1 MTDHQR
7 PDGHRPDG
15 HRPDGQD
22 HLRTDGHVQPTRR
35 QQLKPFEYLAFAA
48 VAGVFAGLV
57 VLLSVRDV
65 VLALVFFG
73 VAFIFTLLLTAT
85 LMLAIK
91 PKGRS
96 AADLDTR
103 EGFEP

>member
-1 MTDHQR
+1 MTDR
-7 PDGHRPDG
+7 E
-15 HRPDGQD
+15 RPDGQD
-22 HLRTDGHVQPTRR
+22 HRRPDGPIQPTRR
-35 QQLKPFEYLAFAA
+35 QQLKPFEYLAFAG
-48 VAGVFAGLV
+48 VAGIFVGLV

-73 VAFIFTLLLTAT
+73 VAFIGTLLITAT

-103 EGFEP
+103 DGFQP

>member
-1 MTDHQR
+1 MTDHE
-7 PDGHRPDG
+7 
-15 HRPDGQD
+15 RPDGQD
-22 HLRTDGHVQPTRR
+22 HRRPDGPIQPTRR

-48 VAGVFAGLV
+48 VAGIFVGLV

-73 VAFIFTLLLTAT
+73 VAFIGTLLITAT

-96 AADLDTR
+96 AADLDKR
-103 EGFEP
+103 DGFQP

>member
-1 MTDHQR
+1 MTDHER
-7 PDGHRPDG
+7 S
-15 HRPDGQD
+15 DGQD
-22 HLRTDGHVQPTRR
+22 HRRPDGPIQPTRR

-48 VAGVFAGLV
+48 VAGIFVGLV

-73 VAFIFTLLLTAT
+73 VAFIGTLLITAT

-96 AADLDTR
+96 AADLDKR
-103 EGFEP
+103 DGFQP

>member
-1 MTDHQR
+1 MTDHE
-7 PDGHRPDG
+7 
-15 HRPDGQD
+15 RPDGQD
-22 HLRTDGHVQPTRR
+22 HRRPDGPIQPTRR

-48 VAGVFAGLV
+48 IAGIFVGLV

-73 VAFIFTLLLTAT
+73 VAFIGTLLITAT

-96 AADLDTR
+96 AADLDKR
-103 EGFEP
+103 DGFQP

>member
-7 PDGHRPDG
+7 PDGQDHRRPDG
-15 HRPDGQD
+15 PI
-22 HLRTDGHVQPTRR
+22 QPTRR
-35 QQLKPFEYLAFAA
+35 QQLKPFEYVAFAG
-48 VAGVFAGLV
+48 VAGIFVGLV
-57 VLLSVRDV
+57 VMLTVRDV

-73 VAFIFTLLLTAT
+73 VAFIGTLLITAT

-91 PKGRS
+91 PRGRS
-96 AADLDTR
+96 AADLDER

>member
-7 PDGHRPDG
+7 PDGQDDRRPDG
-15 HRPDGQD
+15 PI
-22 HLRTDGHVQPTRR
+22 QPTRR

-48 VAGVFAGLV
+48 AAGVFAGLV
-57 VLLSVRDV
+57 VLLSMRDV
-65 VLALVFFG
+65 VLALIFFG
-73 VAFIFTLLLTAT
+73 VAFIGTLLVTAT

-91 PKGRS
+91 PKGRPS
-96 AADLDTR
+96 ADLDER